1 MIYSRGRE
9 DAAVEVKIRE
19 LEAGDIWNGFLE
31 TLDLLKPA
39 SGIRREKA
47 EEVFRAIDSN
57 PDHVVMVAEAEGR
70 IVGTA
75 SMFIDQKFIH
85 DGGRAA
91 HLEDFAVL
99 EKYQKLGIGDMLM
112 DALLEISIK
121 KKCYKTVLN
130 CPDHI
135 VPFHLR
141 RGFRID
147 MNNMRY
153 DH

>member
-1 MIYSRGRE
+1 MEIK
-9 DAAVEVKIRE
+9 VRE
-19 LEAGDIWNGFLE
+19 LERGDIWNGFLE
-31 TLDLLKPA
+31 TLDILKPA
-39 SGIRREKA
+39 SGISREKA
-47 EEVFRAIDSN
+47 EEVFRTIDSN
-57 PDHVVMVAEAEGR
+57 PDHIVMVAETEGR

-75 SMFIDQKFIH
+75 SMFRDQKFIH
-85 DGGRAA
+85 DGGRVA
-91 HLEDFAVL
+91 HLEDTAVL

-112 DALLEISIK
+112 DALLKISIE